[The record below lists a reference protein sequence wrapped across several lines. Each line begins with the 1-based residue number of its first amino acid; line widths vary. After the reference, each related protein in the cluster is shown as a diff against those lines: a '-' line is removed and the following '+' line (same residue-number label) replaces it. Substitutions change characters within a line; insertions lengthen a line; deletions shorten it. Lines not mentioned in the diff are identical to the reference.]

1 MSGRRWRTVL
11 VAAAVCVAAA
21 AGLTAQPL
29 SAVARSILESAL
41 LLPVLDPDGRP
52 LRETGLAVWCSPGSR
67 YHFTA
72 QRLVPE
78 RGLFLHYGGM
88 EPPTWPRLTVPR
100 TVTPGGP
107 LRVSVASAV
116 PLAGLS
122 VTVELPGGERV
133 VGRGFAVAT
142 DSPGDSWA
150 ALLGIPSTAA
160 AGTAK
165 LLVAGRTAAAAAPAA
180 FRLLLVQPLTVGAR
194 TFAEEEIP
202 LRAELATLRRAPDPR
217 RQEQSRELWRLL
229 SSWRPDAHRHL
240 GPLRLPLGEVRRT
253 AGFGDRRTYLY
264 EDGNL
269 DVSIHNGI
277 DFGAP
282 EGTVVTA
289 SGSGTVMMA
298 RARIVT
304 GLSVVI
310 EHLPGVYSLYYHL
323 ARILV
328 REGQHLA
335 AGAVLGTVGSTG
347 LATGPHLHW
356 EVRAGGVAIDPDAVA
371 GVAGVAGV
379 PLVDTAGDRVIIVW

>member
-1 MSGRRWRTVL
+1 MPGRRWRAL
-11 VAAAVCVAAA
+11 LAAAAVALAAVP
-21 AGLTAQPL
+21 GLMAQ
-29 SAVARSILESAL
+29 SLESAF
-41 LLPVLDPDGRP
+41 LLPVLDPARRQLLED
-52 LRETGLAVWCSPGSR
+52 GLAVWCSPGSR
-67 YHFTA
+67 YHFAA
-72 QRLVPE
+72 QRLVAE
-78 RGLFLHYGGM
+78 RGLFLHYGGA
-88 EPPTWPRLTVPR
+88 EPPPWPRFSLPR

-107 LRVSVASAV
+107 VRVAVASAV

-133 VGRGFAVAT
+133 EGRGFAVAA
-142 DSPGDSWA
+142 DSSRDWA
-150 ALLGIPSTAA
+150 ALLGIPTTAATGAARLSVTGHAA
-160 AGTAK
+160 AGAEPT
-165 LLVAGRTAAAAAPAA
+165 L
-180 FRLLLVQPLTVGAR
+180 RLLLQQPLTVAAR

-202 LRAELATLRRAPDPR
+202 LRAQLATLRRAPDPR
-217 RQEQSRELWRLL
+217 RREQSRELWRLL
-229 SSWRPDAHRHL
+229 TSWRADAHRHL
-240 GPLRLPLGEVRRT
+240 GPLRLPLVEIRRT
-253 AGFGDRRTYLY
+253 AGFGDRRTYRY
-264 EDGNL
+264 EDGKV

-282 EGTVVTA
+282 EGTTVVA

-328 REGQHLA
+328 REGQRVA

-356 EVRAGGVAIDPDAVA
+356 ELRAGGVAIDPDTV
-371 GVAGVAGV
+371 VDV
-379 PLVDTAGDRVIIVW
+379 PLVDTAGDRVIIVR

>member
-1 MSGRRWRTVL
+1 MPGRCWRMVL
-11 VAAAVCVAAA
+11 AAAAVGVAAAP
-21 AGLTAQPL
+21 GLIAQPL
-29 SAVARSILESAL
+29 SASARYILESAF
-41 LLPVLDPDGRP
+41 LLPVLDPVGRP
-52 LRETGLAVWCSPGSR
+52 LLDNGLAVWCSPGSR
-67 YHFTA
+67 YHFVA
-72 QRLVPE
+72 QRLVAE
-78 RGLFLHYGGM
+78 RGLFLHYRGT
-88 EPPTWPRLTVPR
+88 EPPPWPRFTLPR
-100 TVTPGGP
+100 AVTPGGP
-107 LRVSVASAV
+107 LRVAVASAV

-122 VTVELPGGERV
+122 VIVELPDGERV
-133 VGRGFAVAT
+133 EGRGFAVAT
-142 DSPGDSWA
+142 DPSGDWA
-150 ALLGIPSTAA
+150 ALLGIPTTAA
-160 AGTAK
+160 TGAARLLITGHAAGDAE
-165 LLVAGRTAAAAAPAA
+165 PAA
-180 FRLLLVQPLTVGAR
+180 FRLLLVQPLTVAAR

-229 SSWRPDAHRHL
+229 TSWRADAHRHL
-240 GPLRLPLGEVRRT
+240 GPLRLPLDEIRRT
-253 AGFGDRRTYLY
+253 AGFGDRRSYRY
-264 EDGNL
+264 EDGKV

-282 EGTVVTA
+282 EGTAVVA

-328 REGQHLA
+328 REGQRVA

-356 EVRAGGVAIDPDAVA
+356 ELRAGGVAIDPDKV
-371 GVAGVAGV
+371 VDV
-379 PLVDTAGDRVIIVW
+379 PLVDTTGDRVIIVRQ